1 MYVYTR
7 CVLEDEHGN
16 KKLTP
21 VALKKEFIA
30 TFRGYVDDEDMNPPF
45 IRYAAIGFKDG
56 TEWFVTSTFDELKK
70 QIDPTSDDGGISR
83 TPDIPRPVL
92 DVGQ

>member
-1 MYVYTR
+1 MFIYTK
-7 CVLEDEHGN
+7 CVLENEDGE
-16 KKLTP
+16 KKLAP
-21 VALKKEFIA
+21 LALHKELIA
-30 TFRGYVDDEDMNPPF
+30 TFRGFVDDTDMKAPF
-45 IRYAAIGFKDG
+45 QRHAAIGFKDG

-70 QIDPTSDDGGISR
+70 QIDPNSDDGGVSR